1 MSAVVPLR
9 RARFRQPAPRPARL
23 ALLGTGGVGSAFLAR
38 YVRLAANGVALPAV
52 SWICN
57 SRTQITGG
65 VDLASALRDARA
77 AAPARG
83 GFPPWAEGES
93 PQPGDIV
100 VDATASETVADW
112 HPEWLARGV
121 HVVTA
126 NKLGT
131 GGELGRAQAI
141 ADARAATGSRYGDS
155 ATVGAGLPLLRS
167 LRALVDGGDRIH
179 SIEGVL
185 SGSLAWLFAHFD
197 GTRPF
202 SELVREAR
210 SAGYTEPDPR
220 VDLSG
225 EDVRRKL
232 LILARAAG
240 FALSAHEVVVES
252 LVPDV
257 LARVAAADVETTL
270 GTLDGALDA
279 RRADAAA
286 AGARLCV
293 VGRFDADGARVGLR
307 ALPATHPLCAGG
319 GTDNRVAIHSDRYS
333 AQPLVIQ
340 GPGAGAE
347 VTAAA
352 LLDDVL
358 AIAHARPA

>member
-1 MSAVVPLR
+1 MSAVVSLR
-9 RARFRQPAPRPARL
+9 RARQAAPRPARL
-23 ALLGTGGVGSAFLAR
+23 ALLGTGGVGSAFVAR
-38 YVRLAANGVALPAV
+38 YARLAANGTVLPAV

-57 SRTQITGG
+57 SRTQVAGSA
-65 VDLASALRDARA
+65 DLAAALRDARA
-77 AAPARG
+77 AAPTRG

-93 PQPGDIV
+93 PQRGDIV

-112 HPEWLARGV
+112 HSEWLARGI

-141 ADARAATGSRYGDS
+141 ADALADTGSRYGDS

-202 SELVREAR
+202 SALLAEAR
-210 SAGYTEPDPR
+210 DAGYTEPDPR

-232 LILARAAG
+232 LILTRACG
-240 FALSAHEVVVES
+240 FALPGHEVDVQS
-252 LVPDV
+252 LVPPA
-257 LARVAAADVETTL
+257 LATCTPEVFER
-270 GTLDGALDA
+270 DGALLDA
-279 RRADAAA
+279 TLEQRRAAAVA
-286 AGARLCV
+286 EGRVLRFIARFD
-293 VGRFDADGARVGLR
+293 VGRGAQVGLQ
-307 ALPATHPLCAGG
+307 AVPPDHPLASGV
-319 GTDNRVAIHSDRYS
+319 GTDNRVAIRSDRYRD
-333 AQPLVIQ
+333 QPLVIQ

-358 AIAHARPA
+358 AIAHAHSG

>member
-1 MSAVVPLR
+1 MTQDNSSQAN
-9 RARFRQPAPRPARL
+9 AAGQN
-23 ALLGTGGVGSAFLAR
+23 GGGDLFNT
-38 YVRLAANGVALPAV
+38 AAGWVLFA
-52 SWICN
+52 
-57 SRTQITGG
+57 
-65 VDLASALRDARA
+65 
-77 AAPARG
+77 
-83 GFPPWAEGES
+83 
-93 PQPGDIV
+93 
-100 VDATASETVADW
+100 
-112 HPEWLARGV
+112 
-121 HVVTA
+121 
-126 NKLGT
+126 
-131 GGELGRAQAI
+131 
-141 ADARAATGSRYGDS
+141 
-155 ATVGAGLPLLRS
+155 AGLGLGL
-167 LRALVDGGDRIH
+167 
-179 SIEGVL
+179 SIL
-185 SGSLAWLFAHFD
+185 SGSHMA
-197 GTRPF
+197 
-202 SELVREAR
+202 
-210 SAGYTEPDPR
+210 
-220 VDLSG
+220 
-225 EDVRRKL
+225 
-232 LILARAAG
+232 
-240 FALSAHEVVVES
+240 

-307 ALPATHPLCAGG
+307 ALPAAHPLCAGG